1 MEAPLE
7 GAGLS
12 WEGAAGR
19 ERLSRDFAVLEED
32 ADPACFFIR
41 ARSSAWRE
49 AIAVSPS
56 SRMSEIE
63 NRKPFQTHFLNVW
76 RRKWPSPSGSMCLKF
91 RAYPFFS
98 IRLIQLFSTRTAH
111 RVTSPKNISLQKL

>member
-1 MEAPLE
+1 MAARFGGGIMEAPLE

-49 AIAVSPS
+49 AIARCV
-56 SRMSEIE
+56 
-63 NRKPFQTHFLNVW
+63 
-76 RRKWPSPSGSMCLKF
+76 GSACVFANLK
-91 RAYPFFS
+91 
-98 IRLIQLFSTRTAH
+98 
-111 RVTSPKNISLQKL
+111 

>member
-1 MEAPLE
+1 MAARFGGGIMEAPLE

-49 AIAVSPS
+49 AIARCV
-56 SRMSEIE
+56 
-63 NRKPFQTHFLNVW
+63 
-76 RRKWPSPSGSMCLKF
+76 GSWELGSVYLRYLK
-91 RAYPFFS
+91 
-98 IRLIQLFSTRTAH
+98 
-111 RVTSPKNISLQKL
+111 